1 MTSTII
7 TKDTITRLVSDIREI
22 TLNPLTDNGIY
33 YKHDEANMLVGYALI
48 VPKDDTPYQCGN
60 YLFKLDFPTNY
71 PHSPPKVKFFTNN
84 GKTRMHPNFYRN
96 GKVCLSILNTWKGD
110 QWTGCNTISSVLNTI
125 STRFTKNPLLNEPGF
140 NMNKDKEQ
148 VNNYTDCIDYQNI
161 KTGIISILNN
171 DNEHYYNK
179 LDHIFREEI
188 VVEFLRNY
196 EAIQKN
202 VASKKPI
209 KNVTVRIYRMCESG
223 SFAELSKDLTET
235 YARLSVK

>member
-1 MTSTII
+1 
-7 TKDTITRLVSDIREI
+7 
-22 TLNPLTDNGIY
+22 
-33 YKHDEANMLVGYALI
+33 
-48 VPKDDTPYQCGN
+48 
-60 YLFKLDFPTNY
+60 
-71 PHSPPKVKFFTNN
+71 
-84 GKTRMHPNFYRN
+84 
-96 GKVCLSILNTWKGD
+96 
-110 QWTGCNTISSVLNTI
+110 
-125 STRFTKNPLLNEPGF
+125 
-140 NMNKDKEQ
+140 MNKDKEQ